1 MKEKRS
7 WKRISDVEFAP
18 RPMMCSARLHPLQSK
33 SGREVYSVVFRG
45 KLLVKG
51 SGDPECDA
59 AQALLAQGITGKLH
73 LSDAGGFSV
82 KRKREL
88 WGVRYIYTRRPPM
101 PRTIIDIEKA
111 AVLRSV
117 ETANGP
123 RFRRHETCAEGSP
136 MAETDEGGTEVG
148 VA

>member
-1 MKEKRS
+1 MLT
-7 WKRISDVEFAP
+7 
-18 RPMMCSARLHPLQSK
+18 ARLHPVK
-33 SGREVYSVVFRG
+33 AKNGRQVYSVIFRG
-45 KLLVKG
+45 KRLVEG

-59 AQALLAQGITGKLH
+59 ARALLVQGITGKLT
-73 LSDAGGFSV
+73 LCDGKTG
-82 KRKREL
+82 
-88 WGVRYIYTRRPPM
+88 I

-111 AVLRSV
+111 ARLRSV

-136 MAETDEGGTEVG
+136 RPETDEDEGEGQVS

>member
-1 MKEKRS
+1 MLT
-7 WKRISDVEFAP
+7 
-18 RPMMCSARLHPLQSK
+18 ARLHPHPLK
-33 SGREVYSVVFRG
+33 SGRQLYSVIFQG
-45 KLLVKG
+45 KLLVDR

-59 AQALLAQGITGKLH
+59 ARALLAQGFTGKLT
-73 LSDAGGFSV
+73 LCDGKTG
-82 KRKREL
+82 
-88 WGVRYIYTRRPPM
+88 I

-111 AVLRSV
+111 ARLRSV

-136 MAETDEGGTEVG
+136 RPETDEDDGEGQVS